1 MLRIDNNYM
10 TRSDGVVLKKTYS
23 DSGCYIMTQNGVY
36 YNEAIDVPTC
46 PNIYFETPFKID
58 EYYITETGLKR
69 IGSDE
74 EPEPEE
80 ESEE

>member
-1 MLRIDNNYM
+1 MLIIDYNYK
-10 TRSDGVVLKKTYS
+10 TRGDGVVLKRTYS
-23 DSGCYIMTQNGVY
+23 DSNHYIMTSTGIY

-46 PNIYFETPFKID
+46 PNIYFETPFRID

-69 IGSDE
+69 IDSDE

-80 ESEE
+80 EPE

>member
-1 MLRIDNNYM
+1 
-10 TRSDGVVLKKTYS
+10 
-23 DSGCYIMTQNGVY
+23 MTQDGVY

-46 PNIYFETPFKID
+46 PNIYFETPFRID

-74 EPEPEE
+74 ESEPEE

>member
-1 MLRIDNNYM
+1 MLRINNNYII
-10 TRSDGVVLKKTYS
+10 RSDGVILKRTYS
-23 DSGCYIMTQNGVY
+23 DNDCYIITQDGIY

-58 EYYITETGLKR
+58 EYYITETGLQR

-74 EPEPEE
+74 EPELEE